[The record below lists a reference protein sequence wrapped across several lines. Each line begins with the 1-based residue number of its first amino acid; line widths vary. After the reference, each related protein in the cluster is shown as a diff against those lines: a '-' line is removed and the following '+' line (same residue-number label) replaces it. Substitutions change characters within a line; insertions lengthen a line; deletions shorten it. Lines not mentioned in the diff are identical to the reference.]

1 MMKRFARPALFLLF
15 TAAAGLSVACSDS
28 TSGDDNSPLAG
39 LAPRTANDSVGTPPP
54 PPPTNPTPGRFHG
67 TVLGPSEP
75 GAGNDSLATA
85 PRVAGV
91 VISVYPVTGGTQ
103 ADPTLGPATVPSITT
118 GSDGKFQLP
127 ILVGGEYVVTFTP
140 PANSI
145 YGGVW
150 VTATTSATSNDH
162 PWWVIL
168 WKK

>member
-1 MMKRFARPALFLLF
+1 MMQRLARPGLLLLVF
-15 TAAAGLSVACSDS
+15 CTGLAIACSDDPTGS
-28 TSGDDNSPLAG
+28 EDSPLAG
-39 LAPRTANDSVGTPPP
+39 LAPRTASDSIGNPPP
-54 PPPTNPTPGRFHG
+54 PPPTNPTPGSFHG

-91 VISVYPVTGGTQ
+91 VVSARLVTGGSE
-103 ADPTLGPATVPSITT
+103 ADPDLGPVAASVTT
-118 GSDGKFQLP
+118 GADGKFQLP
-127 ILVGGEYVVTFTP
+127 TLSGGTYVVTFTP

-150 VTATTSATSNDH
+150 VTSTTSATSNDW
-162 PWWVIL
+162 PWWVVL

>member
-15 TAAAGLSVACSDS
+15 AAAAGLPVACSDS

-39 LAPRTANDSVGTPPP
+39 LAPRTANDSVGNPPP
-54 PPPTNPTPGRFHG
+54 PPPANPAPGSFHG

-85 PRVAGV
+85 PRIANVVVAA
-91 VISVYPVTGGTQ
+91 YPVTGGSV
-103 ADPTLGPATVPSITT
+103 ADPTLGPAEASVTT
-118 GSDGKFQLP
+118 GTDGKFQLP
-127 ILVGGEYVVTFTP
+127 TLSGGEYVVTFTP

-150 VTATTSATSNDH
+150 VTQVTSATSNEH